1 MHPGLTDF
9 ARPAA
14 AAATASRDGRGPGLQ
29 AGAVARPAA
38 GTAPTQ
44 LGLPDRAATAAE
56 ASERARARQQARY
69 ELQIRQR
76 VNGMLEFPKPLALR
90 LEQGETV
97 VYFAVGA
104 DGRLSEGPRVLKS
117 SGFAEFDSAAI
128 QAVRRAAPF
137 PAMPFSVPMRMAVTF
152 DNPVIR

>member
-1 MHPGLTDF
+1 LTDF
-9 ARPAA
+9 TRPTATAA
-14 AAATASRDGRGPGLQ
+14 AANRDGRGPGLQ

-56 ASERARARQQARY
+56 AIARARARQQARY

-76 VNGMLEFPKPLALR
+76 VNDVLEFPKPLALR

-97 VYFAVGA
+97 VYFAVGT